1 MAVKPI
7 YAVGLDAGSRRTR
20 MVICVLE
27 GGRMRFL
34 GASAVESQGWHR
46 GRIADQKAVSA
57 SILAALREA
66 EIRAGASVGSAVV
79 GMGGTTVRGAN
90 GRGVVEWGHV
100 REIEQRDV
108 NRVVD
113 RASRVVLQEDR
124 MVLQLFSQDFVVD
137 DHPGHRDPRKMLAS
151 RLEINVHLVTS
162 SVQEHNC
169 LIGAVNE
176 AHLAVE
182 ETVFEALGSCYAAV
196 LPENRRE
203 GIAIVDIGAQSTEL
217 VVYYGESMY
226 LASTVSICGDHFTR
240 DLAQGLCL
248 TFEDAELVKME
259 FGCAIS
265 KDTPD
270 NVLLE
275 LPTPDDR
282 PRRDEKRKMVN
293 RILEARAQ
301 ELFNFVR
308 SEFARVGMDRALIGG
323 VFLTGGGAK
332 LPGLCDAAEEV
343 LQCQTRFGLTEGI
356 EHWPEEL
363 NDPEWCSA
371 AGLAMYSAKLKDR
384 FQHQEESAGWL
395 GKMLK

>member
-7 YAVGLDAGSRRTR
+7 YAVGLDPGSRKTR

-27 GGRMRFL
+27 EGRMRFL
-34 GASAVESQGWHR
+34 GSSAVESQGWLK

-66 EIRAGASVGSAVV
+66 EARAGVSVGSAVV

-90 GRGVVEWGHV
+90 GRGVVEWGQV

-162 SVQEHNC
+162 SVQEHNSV
-169 LIGAVNE
+169 IGAVNE

-196 LPENRRE
+196 MPENRRE
-203 GIAIVDIGAQSTEL
+203 GIAVVDIGAQSTEL
-217 VVYYGESMY
+217 VVYYGDSMH
-226 LASTVSICGDHFTR
+226 LASTVGICGDHFTR

-248 TFEDAELVKME
+248 TFEDAERVKME
-259 FGCAIS
+259 FGCAVS
-265 KDTPD
+265 KGTPD
-270 NVLLE
+270 NILLE
-275 LPTPDDR
+275 LPTRDDR
-282 PRRDEKRKMVN
+282 PRRDEKRKLVN
-293 RILEARAQ
+293 RILEARAE
-301 ELFNFVR
+301 ELFKYVR
-308 SEFARVGMDRALIGG
+308 SEFARVGRGRTLIGG

-356 EHWPEEL
+356 ENWPDEL
-363 NDPEWCSA
+363 NDPEWCSV

-395 GKMLK
+395 GKILK